1 MSKKQAKALLADE
14 KKLNELAKMAFDGS
28 DTDHSGY
35 IEIAEMKEIIVT
47 MSKEMGIEP
56 PSDTDIQSVITHLD
70 KNKNDRLE
78 FDEFKVFIVDLLQ
91 SVAQS

>member
-1 MSKKQAKALLADE
+1 MSKKQAIAILSDQ

-35 IEIAEMKEIIVT
+35 IDIAEMKDIIVT
-47 MSKEMGIEP
+47 MSTEMGIEP
-56 PSDTDIQSVITHLD
+56 PNDEDIQNVISHLD

-78 FDEFKVFIVDLLQ
+78 FEEFKVFIVDLLQ
-91 SVAQS
+91 SVANN